1 MNIFRIVKKHK
12 KSITFFSLIILF
24 ISIALVIPS
33 KKEKVGLE
41 NHSIPPRDRLYK
53 LVCTNNTYSTQP
65 PDWVFNTNDKCSLTV
80 QGLHDTSTMPVNI
93 KTFFIRSDDK
103 QPITDDNYFS
113 LLGTTEHFAI
123 LQRSVYK
130 SKDKQK
136 YWQIFSVNIRTSQ
149 ETIIS
154 EDLIDSK
161 ERSSL
166 SYIDYASEKIIFK
179 NTANK
184 KGPVSAGSTLA
195 QNAWGEELY
204 EYDLSS
210 KTKRTILTNTPSS
223 TQYVVY
229 RKSSDQYLLSE
240 LKTVGFETIING
252 LYLCDTNN
260 LPCKLEKHPLS
271 EEVTKD
277 NTRLPL
283 ISSDKSTLVWLS
295 KSEDKTYLRYT
306 NLNDINQNITKI
318 DITPYKISNAMYLS
332 PRGGLVIGQQSPDDG
347 SKWFSWTLNQAIAKD
362 EVEYDMEKSEFIS
375 NVQPVKLATK
385 HKGKFM
391 WVAYYYDNRATFIY
405 TADNIRTSNSFDMN
419 SGNAVTNSARQF
431 LFDSGDPDLG
441 YFTLKE
447 IL

>member
-1 MNIFRIVKKHK
+1 MNIFRKTKQYKKIIV
-12 KSITFFSLIILF
+12 FFSLSILF
-24 ISIALVIPS
+24 VGISLIIYS
-33 KKEKVGLE
+33 KKEKVDLE
-41 NHSIPPRDRLYK
+41 NHLIPPRDRLYK
-53 LVCTNNTYSTQP
+53 LVCTNNTYKTQP
-65 PDWVFNTNDKCSLTV
+65 PDWAFNTNDKCSLTV
-80 QGLHDTSTMPVNI
+80 QGLFDTSNMPVNI

-103 QPITDDNYFS
+103 QTTTDDNYFS

-195 QNAWGEELY
+195 QNTWGEELY

-223 TQYVVY
+223 TQYVIY

-240 LKTVGFETIING
+240 LKTVGFESKING

-271 EEVTKD
+271 DEITKD
-277 NTRLPL
+277 NNLLPL

-295 KSEDKTYLRYT
+295 KSQDKNYLKYT
-306 NLNDINQNITKI
+306 NLNDLNQNIAKI
-318 DITPYKISNAMYLS
+318 DITPFKISNAIHLS
-332 PRGGLVIGQQSPDDG
+332 PRGGLVIGQQSSDDG

-362 EVEYDMEKSEFIS
+362 EVGYNKEKSDFIS
-375 NVQPVKLATK
+375 NVQPIKLTTTY
-385 HKGKFM
+385 KGKFM
-391 WVAYYYDNRATFIY
+391 WVAHGSDNQATFIY
-405 TADNIRTSNSFDMN
+405 TADMIRASNSFEMN
-419 SGNAVTNSARQF
+419 SGNAITNSARQF

-447 IL
+447 IR